1 MSSVYKGIVGKDQNS
16 LLIKGAPERV
26 IEKCVSYKKSDGSE
40 AQFSTDE
47 KKKLIEL
54 IQAQAK
60 QGLRILGVGIN
71 YNGGKLAD
79 LNKSNIEAK
88 LTDLT
93 KYNEYEFGGTF
104 LGFVCIRDPPR
115 DEVKGAI
122 EDCKTA
128 GIRVIMITGDSKE
141 TAVSIAKELNIIE
154 SDGPNVS
161 FTGSEFEKLSAKQ
174 KVEALGGSG
183 GKVFSRVEPRHK
195 RELVKILIDMDQVV
209 AMTGDGVNDA
219 PALKQAHIGIA
230 MGITGTEVAKE
241 ASDMVL

>member
-26 IEKCVSYKKSDGSE
+26 IEKCTSYKKADGSE
-40 AQFSTDE
+40 GQFSAND
-47 KKKLIEL
+47 KKQLIDL

-60 QGLRILGVGIN
+60 QGLRILGLGIN

-79 LNKSNIEAK
+79 LNKNNIEAK
-88 LTDLT
+88 LTDIS
-93 KYNEYEFGGTF
+93 KYNEYEVGGTF

-141 TAVSIAKELNIIE
+141 TTVSIAKELNII
-154 SDGPNVS
+154 D
-161 FTGSEFEKLSAKQ
+161 
-174 KVEALGGSG
+174 
-183 GKVFSRVEPRHK
+183 
-195 RELVKILIDMDQVV
+195 
-209 AMTGDGVNDA
+209 
-219 PALKQAHIGIA
+219 
-230 MGITGTEVAKE
+230 
-241 ASDMVL
+241 